1 MKQPPIAKV
10 YEALTAIASNR
21 IELKDTKALVYSS
34 DGKKSYKVEWYEN
47 QYSSNDNATFWQG
60 YPGYPVIA
68 VLLSQEKIPYNKD
81 LVPYLKDINWHELN
95 EKYKRKYDEAIA
107 YVLDSLDEKIK
118 EAIVQDVQQIYDAL
132 LKMNLVIVKK
142 INRSSN

>member
-21 IELKDTKALVYSS
+21 IELKDTEALVYSS
-34 DGKKSYKVEWYEN
+34 DGKKNYKVEWYEN

-68 VLLSQEKIPYNKD
+68 VLLLQEKIPYDKD
-81 LVPYLKDINWHELN
+81 ILTYLKDINWHELN

-107 YVLDSLDEKIK
+107 SVLDSFDETVKNSLIK
-118 EAIVQDVQQIYDAL
+118 EVQDIYDTL
-132 LKMNLVIVKK
+132 LKMDLVIVKK
-142 INRSSN
+142 INRNLN

>member
-1 MKQPPIAKV
+1 MKNMKQPPIAKV

-21 IELKDTKALVYSS
+21 IELKDTEALVYSS
-34 DGKKSYKVEWYEN
+34 DGKKNYKVEWHEN

-60 YPGYPVIA
+60 YPGYPVIS
-68 VLLSQEKIPYNKD
+68 VLLLQEKIPYDKE

-107 YVLDSLDEKIK
+107 EVLNSFDEKIK
-118 EAIVQDVQQIYDAL
+118 EAIVQDVQKIYDEL
-132 LKMNLVIVKK
+132 LKMDLIIVKK
-142 INRSSN
+142 ISK

>member
-21 IELKDTKALVYSS
+21 IELKEDEAIVYSS

-68 VLLSQEKIPYNKD
+68 VLLLQEKISCNKD
-81 LVPYLKDINWHELN
+81 LVSYLKDINWHELN
-95 EKYKRKYDEAIA
+95 EKYKRKYDEVIA
-107 YVLDSLDEKIK
+107 FVLDSLEEEIK
-118 EAIVQDVQQIYDAL
+118 EAIVQEVQNIYDTL
-132 LKMNLVIVKK
+132 LQMDLVIVKR
-142 INRSSN
+142 ISRNSN